1 MDHPNA
7 KLATTAWAAVSAGD
21 VDALSRICT
30 PDVTWCA
37 SGRGPL
43 SGDYRGQQAVFD
55 YLARVGEAADRF
67 DSRFDRVLVGDDC
80 AAVLL
85 NAVGQRGS
93 KTLDTDYI
101 LIFRIQDG
109 LIAEVWSVARDQYA
123 VDAFWSGV
131 PDS

>member
-7 KLATTAWAAVSAGD
+7 KLAKTAWAAVSAGD
-21 VDALSRICT
+21 VAALSRICT
-30 PDVTWCA
+30 PDVTWRA

-43 SGDYRGQQAVFD
+43 SGDHRGQKAVFD
-55 YLARVGEAADRF
+55 YLATVGDAADRF
-67 DSRFDRVLVGDDC
+67 DSDFDRVLVGDDG
-80 AAVLL
+80 AAVIFH
-85 NAVGQRGS
+85 AVGQRGP

-123 VDAFWSGV
+123 VDAFWS
-131 PDS
+131 